1 MAHVRKQL
9 RDWLAANLVGSPQ
22 VGFRVEQRR
31 SLPLAKDLQ
40 PTLLFEVSNEAS
52 ADIDMDGNQQ
62 RVVGIRITACVK
74 DDSADGEDTL
84 DAMALFVEGVFST
97 NPTLGGLVQDY
108 AYQATECSF
117 VGNAE
122 RTLCTAVLTFAVT
135 VFTAR
140 ADPQT
145 AL

>member
-22 VGFRVEQRR
+22 AASRVEQRR
-31 SLPLAKDLQ
+31 SLPLAKDLR
-40 PTLLFEVSNEAS
+40 PTFLFEVSNEA
-52 ADIDMDGNQQ
+52 ATDIDMDGHQQ
-62 RVVGIRITACVK
+62 RVIGIRITACVK

-84 DAMALFVEGVFST
+84 DAMALFVEVVFSGD
-97 NPTLGGLVQDY
+97 PTLGGIAQDY

-117 VGNAE
+117 TGNAE
-122 RTLCTAVLTFAVT
+122 RTLCTAVMTFAVT
-135 VFTAR
+135 VFTGR
-140 ADPQT
+140 GDPET